1 MSKVSEFL
9 QEQEK
14 IIAADREKTLI
25 ALGLFE
31 KEYSPNGGFSRL
43 YPKYDVV
50 DGEKHYYRE
59 VAITV
64 TEEEWQAIT
73 EKTKIVSE
81 IRMRE
86 EEDERKARAE
96 MAKKHGIRDDLIL
109 PNFVPEQAN
118 VNEEK
123 EKKGRSGLSFPLR
136 IMAFVLALWYV
147 VGGIIAW
154 CGGHEE
160 QFVNYIANAALNFL
174 VFYALAEILDRLA
187 MLTTMGQEGFHI
199 KKR

>member
-9 QEQEK
+9 QKQDEL
-14 IIAADREKTLI
+14 IAADHEKTLI

-50 DGEKHYYRE
+50 DGEKRYYRE

-73 EKTKIVSE
+73 EKAKTVSE
-81 IRMRE
+81 IRARE
-86 EEDERKARAE
+86 EEAEKQAHME
-96 MAKKHGIRDDLIL
+96 MAKKYAVTDDQIL
-109 PNFVPEQAN
+109 PNLTS
-118 VNEEK
+118 EK
-123 EKKGRSGLSFPLR
+123 MEKDKKKSRSGLSFPLR
-136 IMAFVLALWYV
+136 IMSVVLALLYV
-147 VGGIIAW
+147 IGGIIAW
-154 CGGHEE
+154 CDGYED
-160 QFVNYIANAALNFL
+160 QFLNYITNAALNFL

-187 MLTTMGQEGFHI
+187 VMAAHLQEGFHI
-199 KKR
+199 KKK